1 MKKLALG
8 IGILFLIALAIPT
21 LAVDHGAPP
30 NINYQ
35 EKISD
40 NSCNPLTVTSQTI
53 LNLNDVSIG
62 DTSLTTD
69 SQAKKIT
76 DTDTKK
82 IIKLLNKAY
91 SDEWLSYYQYWV
103 GSKTVRGPNKEVV
116 IAELTLHA
124 TEELGHAVLLT
135 ARIIQLGGTPV
146 ADPQDWF
153 KLTNCGYYAPN
164 DPYVI
169 KVLEQNIKSEQCS
182 IKTYDNLLKKVK
194 DQDPVTY
201 NIILGI
207 KQMEEDHEED
217 LQAVLDDI
225 TVMTN
230 S

>member
-35 EKISD
+35 EKMSE
-40 NSCNPLTVTSQTI
+40 NSCDLLTVTSPIT

-69 SQAKKIT
+69 SQSKKIA
-76 DTDTKK
+76 DTDVKK
-82 IIKLLNKAY
+82 LIKLLNKAY
-91 SDEWLSYYQYWV
+91 SDEWLSYYQYWI
-103 GSKTVRGPNKEVV
+103 GSKTVRGPNKEAV

-135 ARIIQLGGTPV
+135 TRIIQLGWTPV
-146 ADPQDWF
+146 TEPQDWF

-169 KVLEQNIKSEQCS
+169 NVLKQNIKSEQCA
-182 IKTYDNLLKKVK
+182 IKTYDNLLKKTR
-194 DQDPVTY
+194 DTDPVTY

-207 KQMEEDHEED
+207 QQMEVEHDED
-217 LQAVLDDI
+217 LQALLEDI
-225 TVMTN
+225 SIMTN